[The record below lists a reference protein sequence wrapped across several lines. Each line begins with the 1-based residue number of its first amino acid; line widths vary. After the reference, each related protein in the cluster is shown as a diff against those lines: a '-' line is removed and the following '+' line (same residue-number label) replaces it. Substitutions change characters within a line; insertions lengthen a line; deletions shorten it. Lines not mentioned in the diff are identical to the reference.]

1 MSNYDERLYQDR
13 NVLEP
18 MFLKGMTSKQIA
30 KELHVSYKLINLWLI
45 KMNLIKRT
53 PEIELP

>member
-1 MSNYDERLYQDR
+1 MSHYDDKLHQDR

-18 MFLKGMTSKQIA
+18 MFLKGLTSKQIG
-30 KELHVSYKLINLWLI
+30 KELHISYKLVNYWLI
-45 KMNLIKRT
+45 HFNLIKRT

>member
-53 PEIELP
+53 PEIQLP

>member
-18 MFLKGMTSKQIA
+18 MFLKGLTSKQIA
-30 KELHVSYKLINLWLI
+30 KELHISYKLVNYWLI
-45 KMNLIKRT
+45 QFNLIKRT